1 MATDHKDICFL
12 VIHTYH
18 VEVLILVRFTVS
30 ATTCHTTPAMM
41 ATKGRL
47 GVTIGISYNFAQ
59 HINAVVPASTKA
71 TCDLCL

>member
-1 MATDHKDICFL
+1 MATDHKGICFL
-12 VIHTYH
+12 VIHIYH
-18 VEVLILVRFTVS
+18 VEVLIPVRFTVS
-30 ATTCHTTPAMM
+30 ATTCHTTPVMT

-47 GVTIGISYNFAQ
+47 GVTIGISSNVAQ